1 MPSHTAPIF
10 VTRLSRGLSHI
21 LSRTPTSGYTPTS
34 AFPDI
39 RAHTGIGVHPDI
51 GVYPDIGGHPNI
63 GVNPDFEVHLCGLCR
78 PMLTVCSTA
87 PGYHRSCDTAAILR
101 HRGAPRYSPPGG
113 PCTRNKFVPN
123 YEPKAEALRNPCG
136 GHRQRPAR
144 QNICNR
150 IKNKL
155 HLDDQKFRG
164 GPEILVI
171 DARFCFRAIAYILLC
186 RPLRMTV
193 ALISQ
198 RRRFL

>member
-1 MPSHTAPIF
+1 MCDKRPHGCVTKNDRKHPQNIALFFVTRLSRASSPTLSRTVSRTPFGPPEATRLCRTTMPSHTAPIF

-87 PGYHRSCDTAAILR
+87 PGYRRSCDTAAILR

-113 PCTRNKFVPN
+113 PCTRNRFVPN
-123 YEPKAEALRNPCG
+123 
-136 GHRQRPAR
+136 
-144 QNICNR
+144 
-150 IKNKL
+150 
-155 HLDDQKFRG
+155 
-164 GPEILVI
+164 
-171 DARFCFRAIAYILLC
+171 
-186 RPLRMTV
+186 
-193 ALISQ
+193 
-198 RRRFL
+198 